1 MADYAIQAHA
11 QDINFVSKFT
21 TDLHNLLAVL
31 SKENVEVMAP
41 GTALKTYKTSGT
53 LSTETVAE
61 KALIPDSGITV
72 DDGTLVEL
80 VYSKYRNMVGIESV
94 GKKGYF
100 VAVGGANTA
109 LLKQIQAAV
118 RKTIFDGLAVGTG
131 AETAATF
138 QMKIAKAA
146 AYVSKKFEDEAHTP
160 VFFASPD
167 DVYGYLGEHNVTL
180 EQNFGLSYLQN
191 FMGIG
196 NVIVDSNVKAGTV
209 YGTATENL
217 NIVAADIKAIPG
229 MELTT
234 DESGIIAVHNS
245 AKYENAALETVAYT
259 GLKVYPVYADRIVA
273 VTTAG

>member
-11 QDINFVSKFT
+11 QDINFVAKFE

-72 DDGTLVEL
+72 DDGTIVEL

-131 AETAATF
+131 TATAATF
-138 QMKIAKAA
+138 QMKVAKAA

-167 DVYGYLGEHNVTL
+167 DVYGYL
-180 EQNFGLSYLQN
+180 
-191 FMGIG
+191 
-196 NVIVDSNVKAGTV
+196 
-209 YGTATENL
+209 
-217 NIVAADIKAIPG
+217 
-229 MELTT
+229 
-234 DESGIIAVHNS
+234 
-245 AKYENAALETVAYT
+245 
-259 GLKVYPVYADRIVA
+259 DRKSV
-273 VTTAG
+273 V

>member
-11 QDINFVSKFT
+11 QDINFVAKFE

-53 LSTETVAE
+53 LSAEAVAE

-100 VAVGGANTA
+100 VAVGGANTS

-118 RKTIFDGLAVGTG
+118 RKTIFDGLALGTG
-131 AETAATF
+131 KETAATF
-138 QMKIAKAA
+138 QMKVAKAA

-180 EQNFGLSYLQN
+180 EQNFGLSYLKN

-196 NVIVDSNVKAGTV
+196 NVIVDSNVKAGSV

-245 AKYENAALETVAYT
+245 AKYSNAAIETFAYT
-259 GLKVYPVYADRIVA
+259 GLKLYPVYADRIVA